1 MKHLL
6 AAIPFF
12 ASDLTLQP
20 PGLPILDTI
29 TGFFQKILNFMV
41 GPYAI
46 FVIAIAG
53 TVAIAML
60 ALKPKEGPME
70 GLLKWGAVAVGV
82 FAIPSIVVTV
92 RSVF

>member
-1 MKHLL
+1 
-6 AAIPFF
+6 
-12 ASDLTLQP
+12 LQP

-29 TGFFQKILNFMV
+29 TSFFQKILNFMI

-53 TVAIAML
+53 TVVIAML

-70 GLLKWGAVAVGV
+70 TLLRWGAVAVGC